1 MKEMTN
7 EWFKAAKDD
16 LDTIEEIIEEEHLTN
31 IVAFH
36 AQQVV
41 EKCFKA
47 ILEEREIDVVKIHKL
62 ETLLR
67 KLEDYIQFEIDL
79 QLIKRLDEVY
89 IESRYPGELGLLPN
103 GKPSLDEANEFYQFA
118 KDIFYNIKKLLS

>member
-16 LDTIEEIIEEEHLTN
+16 LDTIEEIIKEEHLTN

-36 AQQVV
+36 AQQAV

-47 ILEEREIDVVKIHKL
+47 ILEEHEIEIVKIHKL
-62 ETLLR
+62 ETLLG
-67 KLEDYIQFEIDL
+67 KLEDHIQFEIDL

-89 IESRYPGELGLLPN
+89 IEARYPVDIGLLPS
-103 GKPSLDEANEFYQFA
+103 GKPSIEEANEFYKFA
-118 KDIFYNIKKLLS
+118 RNIF

>member
-16 LDTIEEIIEEEHLTN
+16 LDTIEEIIKEEHLTN

-36 AQQVV
+36 AQQAV

-47 ILEEREIDVVKIHKL
+47 ILEEHEIEIVKIHKL
-62 ETLLR
+62 ETLLG
-67 KLEDYIQFEIDL
+67 KLEDHIQFEIDL

-89 IESRYPGELGLLPN
+89 IEARYPVDIGLLPS
-103 GKPSLDEANEFYQFA
+103 GKPSIEEANEFYKFA
-118 KDIFYNIKKLLS
+118 RNIFYGIKNNLT